1 MCHTEAASE
10 EDSFDV
16 EKEMLDVA
24 KRVRDSSG
32 MQVVLTPASKSPDLK
47 RSRQFSPDV
56 LEAPS
61 QQGASQASS
70 SAREMALDGLPH
82 PLPPVSAV
90 TPCKGT
96 SAVEA
101 PVPVKPPSPEKP
113 AQLSPRNLMP
123 ALEVAPS
130 QAVSSNVKCNL

>member
-1 MCHTEAASE
+1 M
-10 EDSFDV
+10 
-16 EKEMLDVA
+16 EKELQDVA

-32 MQVVLTPASKSPDLK
+32 QPVAMTPATKSPDLK

-90 TPCKGT
+90 TPWHFGCGG
-96 SAVEA
+96 
-101 PVPVKPPSPEKP
+101 PSPS
-113 AQLSPRNLMP
+113 QTSFPRE
-123 ALEVAPS
+123 ACTA
-130 QAVSSNVKCNL
+130 

>member
-1 MCHTEAASE
+1 M
-10 EDSFDV
+10 
-16 EKEMLDVA
+16 EKELQDVA

-32 MQVVLTPASKSPDLK
+32 QPVAMTPATKSPDLK

-113 AQLSPRNLMP
+113 AQLSPRNLIMP